1 MEVPGKMWKCRGKML
16 KCQGKIEVSGGKCG
30 SVEKNV
36 VEPGKNVKV
45 LWNNVEVPR
54 KNV

>member
-1 MEVPGKMWKCRGKML
+1 MAVLGKMWKCRG
-16 KCQGKIEVSGGKCG
+16 EN
-30 SVEKNV
+30 VEASRKNV